1 MRKTIN
7 TLFILFLILTGSGVF
22 AQDPSSPGEDP
33 GLEAAPIN
41 NFIIPTQDPPSP
53 GEDPGLE
60 AALINNFIIPMLLLG
75 IVLGYRL
82 LSKVSKVKSV

>member
-41 NFIIPTQDPPSP
+41 NFIIP
-53 GEDPGLE
+53 
-60 AALINNFIIPMLLLG
+60 MLLVVF
-75 IVLGYRL
+75 VLGYKTL
-82 LSKVSKVKSV
+82 IVKDTKIQND

>member
-41 NFIIPTQDPPSP
+41 NFIIP
-53 GEDPGLE
+53 
-60 AALINNFIIPMLLLG
+60 MLLLG

>member
-41 NFIIPTQDPPSP
+41 NFIIP
-53 GEDPGLE
+53 
-60 AALINNFIIPMLLLG
+60 MLLVVF
-75 IVLGYRL
+75 VLGYKTL
-82 LSKVSKVKSV
+82 IVKDTKIQNN